1 MNVIFCDPKLTIGN
15 HKDAAGFFQSCREI
29 LDEYVTDM
37 TYISTSFHINR
48 LLSGEIDRNDILIFF
63 NALDGRYCDLFLKLV
78 KKCNDAKCRVWAIA
92 MERNPECRRPPG
104 PVSDRQS
111 FDVSC
116 RN

>member
-78 KKCNDAKCRVWAIA
+78 KKCNDLNEVQSVGN
-92 MERNPECRRPPG
+92 RNGEESGVQASPRAG
-104 PVSDRQS
+104 VRQAEL
-111 FDVSC
+111 
-116 RN
+116 